1 MFRNMLV
8 HVPTERAVRPVI
20 DVAIGLAL
28 ARRSHLDAVA
38 IGYESIIELAAC
50 DPEAGNRR
58 GDRRTTRQQNFKK
71 RKEAAGSPGWIRTS
85 DHSINSRMLYR

>member
-28 ARRSHLDAVA
+28 ARRSHFDAVA
-38 IGYESIIELAAC
+38 TGYESIIELAAC
-50 DPEAGNRR
+50 DPEGGQPTRR
-58 GDRRTTRQQNFKK
+58 PPDDPATEHQ
-71 RKEAAGSPGWIRTS
+71 EAKGGCWLPGLDSNQRPF
-85 DHSINSRMLYR
+85 D